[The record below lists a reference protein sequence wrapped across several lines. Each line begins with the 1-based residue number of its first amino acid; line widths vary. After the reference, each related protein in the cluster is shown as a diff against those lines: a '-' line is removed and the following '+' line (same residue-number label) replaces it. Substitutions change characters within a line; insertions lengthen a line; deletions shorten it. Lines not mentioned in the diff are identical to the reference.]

1 MSLHALK
8 PRFQALLRPAVRAL
22 HGLGLSANQV
32 TVGTCAVSLLLGSG
46 LALAAHSG
54 QLQWF
59 LLLPLWFPLRMALN
73 AIDGM
78 LAREFGQ
85 ASTLGAYLNEL
96 SDPLSDAALYLP
108 FAFLP
113 EVGTALSVAVI
124 CLANASEMAGVLGAL
139 CGHGR
144 RNDGPMGKS
153 DRALVFG
160 LLGLLLGAGV
170 APGAWLSAVM
180 ALLVLLLLL
189 TIVNRVRHGLVAEST
204 AEGADKGP

>member
-1 MSLHALK
+1 MSLYALK

-32 TVGTCAVSLLLGSG
+32 TTGTCAASLLLGGG

-59 LLLPLWFPLRMALN
+59 LLLPLWLLLRMALN

-85 ASTLGAYLNEL
+85 ISTLGAYLNEL
-96 SDPLSDAALYLP
+96 SDLLSDAALYLP

-113 EVGTALSVAVI
+113 EAGSALTVLVI
-124 CLANASEMAGVLGAL
+124 FLANVSEMAGVLGAVT
-139 CGHGR
+139 GQRR

-160 LLGLLLGAGV
+160 LLGLFLGAGV
-170 APGAWLSAVM
+170 APGVWLSAVM
-180 ALLVLLLLL
+180 ALVALLLLL
-189 TIVNRVRHGLVAEST
+189 TIANRVRQGI
-204 AEGADKGP
+204 AEGNAGESR